1 VNGTVEIEERA
12 AYEAIVIPENNSTP
26 VITETVSPK
35 LSVETRTDVLVAI
48 GFFEPADIIDDTA
61 IVSDIREWDGFESV
75 IGVAA
80 DDFDFGTAMKTELG
94 YLRDDG
100 MVVGL
105 TDEDVDEIA
114 SASVRGTAGF
124 NSRLRD
130 NIT

>member
-1 VNGTVEIEERA
+1 M
-12 AYEAIVIPENNSTP
+12 IPENNSTP